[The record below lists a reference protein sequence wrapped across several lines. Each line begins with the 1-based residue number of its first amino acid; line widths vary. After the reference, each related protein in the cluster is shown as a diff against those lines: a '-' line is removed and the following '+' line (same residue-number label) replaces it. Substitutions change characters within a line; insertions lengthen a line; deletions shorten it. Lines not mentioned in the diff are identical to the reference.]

1 MSCVNHNLHFQLK
14 WMVQVLVHYEIIVIT
29 SPSITGVTYMDN
41 FDFEERYRDVNE
53 CNPFHWHPLHL
64 PPYCVEIFEKL
75 IRSRLASNTPVR
87 IAREREKG
95 GNGGQG
101 HRHHDSS
108 SSSSEYEHHHPHYP
122 EQLYQFPYPLYQI
135 TSDEYESYS
144 PSQPLPMSPYE
155 KLMKLLREDIKKD
168 PSSPTV
174 TVMPSLGP
182 VALYNQAISQK
193 SVNLIRELAEAYV
206 KATKEKYDE
215 YYSAFDNHPMEPQI
229 YVYDSAKNKTNE
241 EKAKKKSKKD
251 KKKENEKKEENDNK
265 NKVYKLRTKHG
276 GVVTI
281 IETRNVDMMKKD
293 SLFV

>member
-1 MSCVNHNLHFQLK
+1 MLK
-14 WMVQVLVHYEIIVIT
+14 WMMQVLVQYEIIVIT

-53 CNPFHWHPLHL
+53 CNPFYWHPLHL

-75 IRSRLASNTPVR
+75 IRSRLASKTPIR

-95 GNGGQG
+95 GKEGSEGNEGKHG
-101 HRHHDSS
+101 HGPSS
-108 SSSSEYEHHHPHYP
+108 YFSENQHHHPQLNYP
-122 EQLYQFPYPLYQI
+122 EQLYQFPYPMYQI
-135 TSDEYESYS
+135 TSAEYESFS
-144 PSQPLPMSPYE
+144 PPYTKPSPLSPYE
-155 KLMKLLREDIKKD
+155 QLMKLLKEDIKKD

-182 VALYNQAISQK
+182 VALYKQAISQK

-215 YYSAFDNHPMEPQI
+215 YYSAFDNYPSEPQI
-229 YVYDSAKNKTNE
+229 YVYDSAKNKTKE
-241 EKAKKKSKKD
+241 EKAKKDSKKD
-251 KKKENEKKEENDNK
+251 KKKEKEKRKEEKEKK
-265 NKVYKLRTKHG
+265 NKVYKLKTKHG

-281 IETRNVDMMKKD
+281 IETRNVDMMNKD
-293 SLFV
+293 SPLL